1 MDSFQSLAQSNK
13 VEPIIITQR
22 NAKIPLSPV
31 VARDAPL
38 PVAGDYILWDSRTR
52 YFGLRINAG
61 GSKVWFVQKKLG
73 KSPCKVKLGNFPE
86 MTYAK
91 ALTLVS
97 DVVAKISRGIDPNLE
112 KRQKVRET
120 TEARRQELFTV
131 ASCFE
136 SYLANK
142 EDPSNK
148 PKANTITDLRRTLER
163 LKSGSL
169 GSVSLIGLTGGLLD
183 EHFREVANNAK
194 RHTTNSGRT
203 QAGRDMRYLRAAYN
217 YCVERFGLELP
228 EKSPFAALN
237 KLNPGWYTVR
247 AKNRIIG
254 RVEGD
259 LKKWWWAVESLR
271 RPEKPNGSRD
281 VIADYLELAL
291 LWGGRRAE
299 LLSLTWDNVNLE
311 DGIVRIFE
319 DDTKNSIE
327 HVIPITRYARELLEK
342 RLQQNAQRPVLSP
355 FVFPSHKVNRKG
367 ELSHIV
373 ATNSAV
379 VAVVKK
385 AGVDFSEHD
394 LRRTFG
400 TLFNELGGV
409 TNYTVQRALNH
420 AAHDTASKHYLQSR
434 ISKLRPV
441 YQQYEDNL
449 LVEAGVIEQK
459 ATTVEVDAEEF
470 SQFKK
475 WLAEQPQN

>member
-1 MDSFQSLAQSNK
+1 MASGGK
-13 VEPIIITQR
+13 MEPAIITQC
-22 NAKIPLSPV
+22 NAKVSMSPA

-38 PVAGDYILWDSRTR
+38 PLRADYILWDTKTR
-52 YFGLRINAG
+52 YLGLRINSG
-61 GSKVWFVQKKLG
+61 GSKTWFVQKKLG
-73 KSPCKVKLGNFPE
+73 KSPCKVKLGDFPE

-91 ALTLVS
+91 AVTLVS
-97 DVVAKISRGIDPNLE
+97 EVVAKISRGFDPNLE
-112 KRQKVRET
+112 RRQQIRET
-120 TEARRQELFTV
+120 TEARRQESFTV

-148 PKANTITDLRRTLER
+148 PKANTITDLKRTLDR
-163 LKSGSL
+163 LRSGSL
-169 GSVSLIGLTGGLLD
+169 GSVPLIGLTGGLLD
-183 EHFREVANNAK
+183 EHFRELANKAK
-194 RHTTNSGRT
+194 RHTTNNGRT

-217 YCVERFGLELP
+217 YCAEKFALQLP
-228 EKSPFAALN
+228 EKNPFISLN
-237 KLNPGWYTVR
+237 TLNPGWYTVR

-259 LKKWWWAVESLR
+259 LKKWWGAVEGLR

-299 LLSLTWDNVNLE
+299 LLSLRWDNINLE
-311 DGIVRIFE
+311 DGIVCIFE
-319 DDTKNSIE
+319 EDTKNSIE
-327 HVIPITRYARELLEK
+327 HVIPITRYARQLLEK
-342 RLQQNAQRPVLSP
+342 RLQQNEQRSVPLP

-367 ELSHIV
+367 EISHIV
-373 ATNSAV
+373 ATNSAI
-379 VAVVKK
+379 AVVVEK

-449 LVEAGVIEQK
+449 LIEAGVLEPQAPK
-459 ATTVEVDAEEF
+459 VEVSAE
-470 SQFKK
+470 QFAQFQS
-475 WLAEQPQN
+475 WLASQTDS